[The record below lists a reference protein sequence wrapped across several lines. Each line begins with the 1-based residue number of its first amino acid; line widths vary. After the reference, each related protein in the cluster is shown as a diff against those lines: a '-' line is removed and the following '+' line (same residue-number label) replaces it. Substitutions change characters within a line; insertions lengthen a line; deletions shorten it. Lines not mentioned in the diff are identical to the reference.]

1 MPHPAQVSHDQIIH
15 TARDLFEV
23 NGYEGVT
30 MAQLAGALG
39 IKAPSLYKHFD
50 DKNALLKAVNTL
62 TMQELT
68 QAMRDAITEKI
79 TPYQQCLG
87 MGRAYWDYALAH
99 PMAYHLAL
107 STHEHISP
115 DPQYL
120 EALALPLQAIF
131 ADSVGKDESL
141 VALRGAWALLH
152 GFVALYLTG
161 RFQREGDVYL
171 AYERALGA
179 YLAGWGIQ

>member
-1 MPHPAQVSHDQIIH
+1 MPHPTQVTHDQIIQ
-15 TARDLFEV
+15 TARDLFESS
-23 NGYEGVT
+23 GYDGVT

-62 TMQELT
+62 TMQELAQTMRGAIAT
-68 QAMRDAITEKI
+68 QN
-79 TPYQQCLG
+79 TPYQQCMA

-107 STHEHISP
+107 STHDHISP

-131 ADSVGKDESL
+131 AESVGDESL

-152 GFVALYLTG
+152 GFMALHLTG
-161 RFQREGDVYL
+161 RFQREGDVYQ
-171 AYERALGA
+171 AYERAFAVYLG
-179 YLAGWGIQ
+179 GWRIT